1 MVSISSTGETRPETW
16 TTSPDSKQRTTWA
29 IARVSRTP
37 ARKRFP
43 SPSPF
48 DAPATSPAMSTN
60 SIVAGTTCSGWTIS
74 ATRSRRRSGT
84 GTTPTFGSMVQ
95 NG

>member
-1 MVSISSTGETRPETW
+1 MVSMSSSGETLPETW
-16 TTSPDSKQRTTWA
+16 MTSSDSKQRTTWA
-29 IARVSRTP
+29 IAPVSRTP
-37 ARKRFP
+37 ARNRFP

-48 DAPATSPAMSTN
+48 DAPATSPAMSMN
-60 SIVAGTTCSGWTIS
+60 SIVAGATRSGRTIS
-74 ATRSRRRSGT
+74 AIRSRRRSGT